1 MDLQWE
7 VGGVQEDGHA
17 HGGGD
22 RRDALASPPR
32 QGPSPFTFGDAM
44 ARARD
49 LRSTPAPHKVDRGRW
64 LAQALREFSSVGL
77 GGRANF
83 AGALDLEVV
92 GVPVTG
98 AAPPVVES
106 TSECRAQAGGSN
118 GVAVSK
124 WAGPNRP
131 GSGPCLLDLYDH
143 SYYQVR
149 SKWLWIPIGA
159 SPLSVLGFPASSSE
173 VRRFGGSARKV
184 CSVERAVVDSRSYLE
199 VASMEQQGGGAGGV
213 KRPAPVQG
221 RGGYNNNNFN
231 RNFQGRGYGYN
242 NQGGNFRGRGSYGG
256 GGGRYGYNQQ
266 GGGQFDG
273 REAGGGVGGQVL
285 ELSEAKLRAR
295 LEKIQM
301 QKEAMKAR
309 EMQKQNEK
317 QAPPQEKQQPGDGA
331 EMILGVKEGM
341 LKGECFSCGR
351 VGHLEAMC
359 PVKLEALGLHLC
371 GYGIPGQMFHSIHV
385 ELKEGESMSAQVSGV
400 LTIMEGEADEGKI
413 VAELCALYEESD
425 VWVVKKLSDKT
436 FLVVFPNK
444 EMRRGLT
451 RFKKGFYFVTDDIKA
466 QVVDSVLDVEAID
479 KLLEVW
485 VRAFGIPQWAKKE
498 RVARQLAFLVGEP
511 QIVDKASLSKPSWV
525 RIKVA
530 CRRPDLIGGI
540 NVVYINGQGYKIRW
554 EVEGDYASRPFVPPP
569 GSDGGNAGGGS
580 KGSGDLGKHNDDRNM
595 FQPNEEA
602 GDEEEDP
609 LGGTGDSYGG
619 DENYDG
625 DDMNSP
631 DHIPGWEKVEE
642 YGRTGG
648 VQGKNKEN
656 SEECSHLSTMISVL
670 TADVPVVSCPMD
682 EEKEGGNS
690 GWMLVP
696 CQSAKKKRTVKQ
708 PVVATR
714 ASKRIQ
720 RDGRSV
726 LQKAEARVSQRDE
739 ATGNSNPFAV
749 LNNTSKDDT
758 IGIAN
763 AAHINLGEND
773 AEIDNQLDTI
783 LAKEMAEAVLAEN
796 RLRVRREREA
806 NKATLESEPIGLAS
820 MVVMEGNGVPGGND
834 SSEGLT

>member
-1 MDLQWE
+1 MGSIKQGASVSGSGGGISSGEVAEEGPYPEGLLAVVGGEGGEIRRAVAGDVRGGYWGGSFRDAVICGGSQSALPGGGSPSAGSGAAVAGTCGGGQCVASADLRQLYSSGGAIWGWSSGGVGGEVLFSDLVSGRRNVIEEVARVMDRQLE

-17 HGGGD
+17 HCGGD
-22 RRDALASPPR
+22 RRDASASPPW

-49 LRSTPAPHKVDRGRW
+49 LRSTPAPQKVDRGRW
-64 LAQALREFSSVGL
+64 LAQALGEFSSTGL
-77 GGRANF
+77 GGWANF

-124 WAGPNRP
+124 WVGPNRP

-149 SKWLWIPIGA
+149 SRWLWIPIGA

-199 VASMEQQGGGAGGV
+199 AASMEQQGGGAGGV

-231 RNFQGRGYGYN
+231 RSFQGRGYGYN

-285 ELSEAKLRAR
+285 ELSEAELRAR

-359 PVKLEALGLHLC
+359 LVKLEALGLHLC

-385 ELKEGESMSAQVSGV
+385 ELKEGE
-400 LTIMEGEADEGKI
+400 
-413 VAELCALYEESD
+413 
-425 VWVVKKLSDKT
+425 
-436 FLVVFPNK
+436 
-444 EMRRGLT
+444 
-451 RFKKGFYFVTDDIKA
+451 
-466 QVVDSVLDVEAID
+466 
-479 KLLEVW
+479 
-485 VRAFGIPQWAKKE
+485 
-498 RVARQLAFLVGEP
+498 
-511 QIVDKASLSKPSWV
+511 
-525 RIKVA
+525 
-530 CRRPDLIGGI
+530 
-540 NVVYINGQGYKIRW
+540 
-554 EVEGDYASRPFVPPP
+554 
-569 GSDGGNAGGGS
+569 
-580 KGSGDLGKHNDDRNM
+580 
-595 FQPNEEA
+595 
-602 GDEEEDP
+602 
-609 LGGTGDSYGG
+609 
-619 DENYDG
+619 
-625 DDMNSP
+625 
-631 DHIPGWEKVEE
+631 
-642 YGRTGG
+642 
-648 VQGKNKEN
+648 
-656 SEECSHLSTMISVL
+656 
-670 TADVPVVSCPMD
+670 
-682 EEKEGGNS
+682 
-690 GWMLVP
+690 
-696 CQSAKKKRTVKQ
+696 
-708 PVVATR
+708 
-714 ASKRIQ
+714 
-720 RDGRSV
+720 
-726 LQKAEARVSQRDE
+726 
-739 ATGNSNPFAV
+739 
-749 LNNTSKDDT
+749 
-758 IGIAN
+758 
-763 AAHINLGEND
+763 
-773 AEIDNQLDTI
+773 
-783 LAKEMAEAVLAEN
+783 
-796 RLRVRREREA
+796 
-806 NKATLESEPIGLAS
+806 
-820 MVVMEGNGVPGGND
+820 
-834 SSEGLT
+834 